1 MARYNLSQ
9 REGVTYYKGKVNIM
23 LPQILRR
30 KEVQKWVGVGRST
43 LHTWVKEGH
52 FPKPIKLN
60 FKEGQSAAV
69 GWREEDL
76 MDWFNNLKE
85 TK

>member
-1 MARYNLSQ
+1 
-9 REGVTYYKGKVNIM
+9 M

-30 KEVQKWVGVGRST
+30 KEVEKWAGVGRST
-43 LHTWVKEGH
+43 LYSWVREGH

-60 FKEGQSAAV
+60 LKEGKSARI

-76 MDWFNNLKE
+76 MDWFNNLQEIK
-85 TK
+85 

>member
-1 MARYNLSQ
+1 
-9 REGVTYYKGKVNIM
+9 M

-43 LHTWVKEGH
+43 LHAWVKEGH

-60 FKEGQSAAV
+60 FKEGRSASV

>member
-1 MARYNLSQ
+1 
-9 REGVTYYKGKVNIM
+9 M

-30 KEVQKWVGVGRST
+30 KEVEKWAGVGRST
-43 LHTWVKEGH
+43 LYSWVKEGH

-60 FKEGQSAAV
+60 LKEGKSAKI

-76 MDWFNNLKE
+76 MDWFNNLQEIK
-85 TK
+85 

>member
-1 MARYNLSQ
+1 
-9 REGVTYYKGKVNIM
+9 M

-30 KEVQKWVGVGRST
+30 KEVEEWAGVGRST
-43 LHTWVKEGH
+43 LYSWVKEGH

-60 FKEGQSAAV
+60 LKEGKSARI

-76 MDWFNNLKE
+76 IDWFNNLQEIK
-85 TK
+85 

>member
-1 MARYNLSQ
+1 
-9 REGVTYYKGKVNIM
+9 M

-30 KEVQKWVGVGRST
+30 KEVEKWAGVGRST
-43 LHTWVKEGH
+43 LYSWVKEGH

-60 FKEGQSAAV
+60 LKEGKSAKI

-76 MDWFNNLKE
+76 LDWFNNLQEIK
-85 TK
+85 